1 MKLRKAVGL
10 LALLLCLG
18 GLTGCVFGSVD
29 EMYALP
35 KSSES
40 YVNLQATINQEKGS
54 AEYIAPLSGENRQ
67 TIQLVDVDGD
77 GSQEAVAFFRDAAAE
92 QPLQIVIFKQDDRE
106 AYQVY
111 ARIEGIGSEIESIDY
126 LDLCGDTGCDILVSW
141 QVSASVHTLV
151 GYTIAGGEPM
161 EILRS
166 GYGRYLAA
174 DLDKDGR
181 EELVLAQSENGSPA
195 RWRLEYYDGR
205 ESHMEML
212 SAAPLSEGAT
222 DICAWSSGSLADE
235 TPGLFVTSYFGK
247 DVLITDVLCVDEGG
261 LRNLSLH
268 SGKRSSENTCH
279 YYSGV
284 FPADMNGD
292 GITEVPV
299 SREVPA
305 YGGST
310 ADSFWWLDWIAY
322 RSDGSGDQVL
332 TTCHSGDGWYLELPE
347 EWTGDFSMCRQESSA
362 TGVRSVTFARGL
374 DTEETDPQPF
384 LTICTLTGSDRGELA
399 RQDGWFIL
407 YTDSNTICTG
417 EFLPGWDCG
426 LDQDGL
432 ESRFHH
438 STGGW
443 SHGST

>member
-1 MKLRKAVGL
+1 M
-10 LALLLCLG
+10 
-18 GLTGCVFGSVD
+18 
-29 EMYALP
+29 
-35 KSSES
+35 
-40 YVNLQATINQEKGS
+40 
-54 AEYIAPLSGENRQ
+54 SGENRQ

-310 ADSFWWLDWIAY
+310 A
-322 RSDGSGDQVL
+322 SG
-332 TTCHSGDGWYLELPE
+332 G
-347 EWTGDFSMCRQESSA
+347 WTGLPIGLTAAA
-362 TGVRSVTFARGL
+362 TRCLPPATAATAGTWSCPRSGRETSPCAARK
-374 DTEETDPQPF
+374 
-384 LTICTLTGSDRGELA
+384 A
-399 RQDGWFIL
+399 
-407 YTDSNTICTG
+407 
-417 EFLPGWDCG
+417 LPPGCAA
-426 LDQDGL
+426 
-432 ESRFHH
+432 SP
-438 STGGW
+438 SPGGW
-443 SHGST
+443 RRRRQIPSPS